1 MLRNRFS
8 TSFSVAPVGGHL
20 TLGKK
25 LKTTN
30 VNQSEFDDITRSF
43 VGLELSRPW
52 RGHGT
57 ALFSEVGPLLHTYE
71 RTKRPRAE
79 RGLEFSW
86 SWRVESARSILFG
99 SSSSDRRIA
108 RGVDSLAGLTIE
120 GISLVGRLPELCVK
134 LSGGLWIAS
143 YSASE
148 TQPDWSIFLSDGTWL
163 TIRRGRVVREAATHE
178 STQMKKPNKA

>member
-1 MLRNRFS
+1 
-8 TSFSVAPVGGHL
+8 VPPHL
-20 TLGKK
+20 TLCKK

-43 VGLELSRPW
+43 IGLELSRPW

-57 ALFSEVGPLLHTYE
+57 ALFSEVGLLSHTYE
-71 RTKRPRAE
+71 RTKRPKAE
-79 RGLEFSW
+79 LGLEFSW

-99 SSSSDRRIA
+99 SSSSERRIA

-120 GISLVGRLPELCVK
+120 GISLAGRLPELCVQ
-134 LSGGLWIAS
+134 LSGGVWITS

-163 TIRRGRVVREAATHE
+163 TVRRGRVVREAP
-178 STQMKKPNKA
+178 TQKSNK